1 MTEPGTGYSLRI
13 TPGLWMRSMVA
24 EVYETI
30 PPRPQHGERENNIV
44 DLAREAASRAFQPYE
59 REE

>member
-1 MTEPGTGYSLRI
+1 
-13 TPGLWMRSMVA
+13 MVA